1 MRPFRPK
8 RPLPLTRTD
17 LAITGG
23 IGAGKSAALEAFARH
38 GAAVISSDD
47 IVHRLLRE
55 DEEVHRE
62 LAARFG
68 PEIVGPDGADRA
80 RIAEIV
86 FADPEQL
93 AWLEALLHPRVV
105 REYLAWRERQSAP
118 VTVSEI
124 PLLYETGGEQRFD
137 HVVVI
142 TAPAEVRA
150 RRTRVDA
157 APREVRLVP
166 DDEKVRR
173 ADFAYVNEGTLEELD
188 AFVADVLARVS

>member
-1 MRPFRPK
+1 M
-8 RPLPLTRTD
+8 
-17 LAITGG
+17 
-23 IGAGKSAALEAFARH
+23 
-38 GAAVISSDD
+38 ISSDD

-124 PLLYETGGEQRFD
+124 PLLYETGGERRFD

-157 APREVRLVP
+157 GPREARLVP

>member
-1 MRPFRPK
+1 
-8 RPLPLTRTD
+8 LD
-17 LAITGG
+17 
-23 IGAGKSAALEAFARH
+23 AFARH
-38 GAAVISSDD
+38 GAAVISSDA
-47 IVHRLLRE
+47 IVHRLLRD

-62 LAARFG
+62 LTARFG
-68 PEIVGPDGADRA
+68 AEIVGPGGADRA

-93 AWLEALLHPRVV
+93 AWLESLLHPRVV
-105 REYLAWRERQSAP
+105 REYLAWRETQTAT
-118 VTVSEI
+118 VTVNEI
-124 PLLYETGGEQRFD
+124 PLLYETGGEERFD

-142 TAPAEVRA
+142 TAPPEVRA

-157 APREVRLVP
+157 APREARLVP

-188 AFVADVLARVS
+188 AFVADVLAHVS

>member
-1 MRPFRPK
+1 
-8 RPLPLTRTD
+8 
-17 LAITGG
+17 
-23 IGAGKSAALEAFARH
+23 
-38 GAAVISSDD
+38 VISSDA

-55 DEEVHRE
+55 DDEVHRE

-68 PEIVGPDGADRA
+68 PDIVGPGGADRA

-86 FADPEQL
+86 FSDRDQL
-93 AWLEALLHPRVV
+93 AWLESLLHPRVV
-105 REYLAWRERQSAP
+105 REYLAWRDEQTAP

-124 PLLYETGGEQRFD
+124 PLLYETGGERRFD

-142 TAPAEVRA
+142 TAPPEVRA
-150 RRTRVDA
+150 GRARSDA
-157 APREVRLVP
+157 ARREARLVP

-188 AFVADVLARVS
+188 AFVADVLAHVS

>member
-1 MRPFRPK
+1 
-8 RPLPLTRTD
+8 
-17 LAITGG
+17 
-23 IGAGKSAALEAFARH
+23 
-38 GAAVISSDD
+38 VISSDA

-55 DEEVHRE
+55 DDEVHRQ
-62 LAARFG
+62 LAERLGA
-68 PEIVGPDGADRA
+68 EIVGSDGADRG

-105 REYLAWRERQSAP
+105 REYLAWREEQTAT

-124 PLLYETGGEQRFD
+124 PLLYETGGEERFD

-142 TAPAEVRA
+142 TAPPEVRA
-150 RRTRVDA
+150 RRARVDTRD
-157 APREVRLVP
+157 RERRLLP
-166 DDEKVRR
+166 EDDKVRR
-173 ADFAYVNEGTLEELD
+173 ADFVYVNDGSLEQLD